1 MGLDDYDGC
10 EIPLERMDDFE
21 PEETYIIPNPVLPD
35 TQEDEQGGLG
45 TMIKVKNIGGYRRV
59 KLLFHLTIESI
70 LAIDVLTLSIALF
83 VKHLFCCERPA
94 LIHTIQMGMR
104 LNTTEQ

>member
-1 MGLDDYDGC
+1 MIFKSPQVGLDDYDGC

-59 KLLFHLTIESI
+59 KLLFHLTIDVNSFS
-70 LAIDVLTLSIALF
+70 LAL
-83 VKHLFCCERPA
+83 
-94 LIHTIQMGMR
+94 
-104 LNTTEQ
+104 